1 MRMFLNRGLITLAAF
16 ATIVPYSKVALDLS
30 VLNVLVGIA
39 VFAFIVDRRRW
50 KILNEHVVYVA
61 CAVLFALII
70 DLASPEYDIGRSI
83 FWSLGLFVFFLLLF
97 SQPFSL
103 QIFARCYVFFFC
115 VSSLIAIFQSNG
127 YDWAWEA
134 RNFFGVPTDAV
145 VLDQFL
151 NREKA
156 SGLAFNAIQF
166 SYQSLVA
173 ILFVFV
179 FFSRERFLTLI
190 LFGVIFLGILSTGS
204 LSLVFL
210 LLILAACAY
219 WSAVKKYV
227 VFFLPVIWIFAI
239 ESPVLTRALN
249 LFEDSGFTS
258 RLSLLQIGLAMISNL
273 PLFGYSL
280 PEIER
285 LKSVLAQE
293 YEASDWVASISF
305 HNSWLTTLLEN
316 GWLMFVAYLYVFFI
330 TFKLS
335 VRLSHSIANVNRL
348 NCHCKIS
355 HLSYRLLPIG
365 LLAYFLK
372 TSLHNAGIQT
382 GDVYGWMLI
391 AFVISSYE
399 HQKEEIPLSRAD
411 ARVNVK

>member
-1 MRMFLNRGLITLAAF
+1 MRMFLNKGLIALAAF
-16 ATIVPYSKVALDLS
+16 ATIVPYSKFVLNLS
-30 VLNVLVGIA
+30 VLNVLVAIA
-39 VFAFIVDRRRW
+39 VFVFIVDRRRW
-50 KILNEHVVYVA
+50 KIINEHVVYVA
-61 CAVLFALII
+61 CAVLFAFII
-70 DLASPEYDIGRSI
+70 DLASPEHDVGRSI
-83 FWSLGLFVFFLLLF
+83 LYSLGLFLFFLLLF

-103 QIFARCYVFFFC
+103 QRFARCYVFFFC

-156 SGLAFNAIQF
+156 SGLAYNAIQF
-166 SYQSLVA
+166 SYQALVA
-173 ILFVFV
+173 TVFV
-179 FFSRERFLTLI
+179 YTIFSRERFLTLI
-190 LFGVIFLGILSTGS
+190 FLGVILLGILSTGS

-210 LLILAACAY
+210 FLIMAACAY
-219 WSAVKKYV
+219 WPVVKRYV
-227 VFFLPVIWIFAI
+227 VLFLPAIWIFAI
-239 ESPVLTRALN
+239 ESPVLARAVN

-258 RLSLLQIGLAMISNL
+258 RLSLLKIGVAMISNL

-316 GWLMFVAYLYVFFI
+316 GWLMLVAYLYVFFI

-372 TSLHNAGIQT
+372 TSFHNAGIQT

-399 HQKEEIPLSRAD
+399 HKKEEIPLSRAD
-411 ARVNVK
+411 AKVNVK